1 MTTYENHSSEMFIG
15 NDIPLHVKMYRFA
28 RLASL
33 FKKSNGIF
41 HKQKLYYVSKCS
53 IIGTLM
59 LIILLLLYIPHKW
72 NEYGNIVSI
81 E

>member
-1 MTTYENHSSEMFIG
+1 MTTDKNHSSEMFIG
-15 NDIPLHVKMYRFA
+15 NDLPIYVKMYRFS

-41 HKQKLYYVSKCS
+41 HKQKLFYVSKCS
-53 IIGTLM
+53 IIGTLI
-59 LIILLLLYIPHKW
+59 LIMLLLLYVPHKW
-72 NEYGNIVSI
+72 NEFGNIVSL